1 MKRAHLQRVKPVEYS
16 QSQVEGSVERQDQIV
31 NGAKRKK
38 RTSAAMI
45 GLALSMGASSLLI
58 PRQTEGATAAEP
70 TPTDAATISM
80 VPSASTAPA
89 VTMIEHVV
97 IEGQTL
103 WQLSQQYKVSI
114 EAIAAANSLKA
125 SDIVRVGQVIKIPT
139 AVPEARAAEAHQS
152 VEFSTTRSP
161 QRVASADLSS
171 LPVAASQASA
181 KAETVKVEVAQVR
194 RDVSLDRLRQQQEKL
209 RQSLA
214 ELKTKDQASKLEAA
228 NAKEA
233 AKPDSSAIASLPSQI
248 IDYQNRSTE
257 AAGAVTLSNSGSA
270 QDFLAPS
277 NVSASDWLRTNQAL
291 TVTST
296 ATSDLITQVPRSAST
311 APTVSTPVLVAHQ
324 PTVNQPTVRSN
335 VQRVAANPKPE
346 MVPYQVNLGDTVA
359 EIASAHN
366 ISPSTLVQAN
376 RISDPNFIF
385 VGQILRVPATQVM
398 ASAPAPRARQSAPSQ
413 QVAPRLSV
421 VPTTVAAVVNSAPVA
436 QSSLGIGGSLPAPS
450 TSEIDPHVETLLSE
464 IKVLRERHR
473 TATPALAATPSTPAP
488 EIVQVAASNLPTPL
502 VSTQF
507 NPGGLNTVQAPQPIV
522 RATARAT
529 QSQATVRA
537 TQSQSIPIR
546 VPAAES
552 SRISVPTPQP
562 QLVAAAPAGA
572 ENYAPLLQ
580 PVTGR
585 LVSPDL
591 PPLQGED
598 SFLPE
603 GAASF
608 KGYIWPTKGL
618 LTSGYGWR
626 WGRMHAGIDIAADTG
641 TPIFAAADGVVEYS
655 EWNSGG
661 YGNLIDV
668 RHADGSMTRY
678 GHLSRS
684 LVHTGQKVKQGEQIA
699 EMGSTGYSTGP
710 HLHFE
715 VHPVSDG
722 GGAVD
727 PIAYLPAKQ

>member
-16 QSQVEGSVERQDQIV
+16 PSQVEGLVEQQDQVV
-31 NGAKRKK
+31 NGVKRKK

-58 PRQTEGATAAEP
+58 PRQNEGATAAEP
-70 TPTDAATISM
+70 TSSDAATISM
-80 VPSASTAPA
+80 IPSASAAPA
-89 VTMIEHVV
+89 ATTIEHVV
-97 IEGQTL
+97 IQGQTL
-103 WQLSQQYKVSI
+103 WQLAQRYHVSV
-114 EAIAAANSLKA
+114 EAIAAINSLKA
-125 SDIVRVGQVIKIPT
+125 SDIVRVGQVIRIPT
-139 AVPEARAAEAHQS
+139 TTSEAHVPEASRS
-152 VEFSTTRSP
+152 VELSTIRSP
-161 QRVASADLSS
+161 QQVASADLNS
-171 LPVAASQASA
+171 LPVVASQA
-181 KAETVKVEVAQVR
+181 KAEPVKLEVAQAQ

-214 ELKTKDQASKLEAA
+214 ELRTKDQAAKAKVASSSEASKPELT
-228 NAKEA
+228 
-233 AKPDSSAIASLPSQI
+233 AIASMPSSI
-248 IDYQNRSTE
+248 RGYQNQSSE
-257 AAGAVTLSNSGSA
+257 ASRTVTLSNSGSA
-270 QDFLAPS
+270 QDLLAAS
-277 NVSASDWLRTNQAL
+277 NVSAPDWLRTNQAL

-296 ATSDLITQVPRSAST
+296 ATSDLITQVPSSAS
-311 APTVSTPVLVAHQ
+311 AVPTVPTPVLVAHQ
-324 PTVNQPTVRSN
+324 ATSRSN
-335 VQRVAANPKPE
+335 TGRSTVQQVAANPQPE
-346 MVPYQVNLGDTVA
+346 MVSYQVNLGDTVA

-385 VGQILRVPATQVM
+385 VGQMLRVPATRVV
-398 ASAPAPRARQSAPSQ
+398 ASAPAPRARQVAPAQ

-421 VPTTVAAVVNSAPVA
+421 VPTIVMAPMAPVNNTSPSA
-436 QSSLGIGGSLPAPS
+436 QPSLGIGGSLAAPS
-450 TSEIDPHVETLLSE
+450 TSGHDPHVETLLSE

-473 TATPALAATPSTPAP
+473 ATSVLAATPSAPAP
-488 EIVQVAASNLPTPL
+488 EIVQIAASTLPTPS
-502 VSTQF
+502 VSAQF
-507 NPGGLNTVQAPQPIV
+507 NPGGLNAVQAPQPIV
-522 RATARAT
+522 RDAG
-529 QSQATVRA
+529 SQP
-537 TQSQSIPIR
+537 IPIR

-552 SRISVPTPQP
+552 AQVSAPIPQP
-562 QLVAAAPAGA
+562 QQIAVAPAGA
-572 ENYAPLLQ
+572 ENYAPLIQ

-585 LVSPDL
+585 MVSPEL

-603 GAASF
+603 SAASF

-626 WGRMHAGIDIAADTG
+626 WGRIHAGIDIAADTG

-661 YGNLIDV
+661 YGNMVDV
-668 RHADGSMTRY
+668 RHVDGSMTRY
-678 GHLSRS
+678 AHLSRS
-684 LVHTGQKVKQGEQIA
+684 LVHAGQKVKQGEQIA
-699 EMGSTGYSTGP
+699 EMGSTGHSTGP

-715 VHPVSDG
+715 VHPVSSG